1 MGKPKTLPSL
11 EMFREEERCIKKT
24 ETLPSYKTF
33 ECTTR
38 RQHTK
43 HECSND
49 FVKRRGAWASP
60 KCFLTMRCFVKRRG
74 ASERLKHSL
83 VTRHWNAQEENKHT
97 KHEWMEEG
105 KSALLQNRIFYY
117 KNER

>member
-1 MGKPKTLPSL
+1 MEKTKMLPSHKTS
-11 EMFREEERCIKKT
+11 EHTTKRQTYKARMFERLCKEE
-24 ETLPSYKTF
+24 
-33 ECTTR
+33 
-38 RQHTK
+38 
-43 HECSND
+43 
-49 FVKRRGAWASP
+49 GAWASP
-60 KCFLTMRCFVKRRG
+60 KRSLVSRCFVKRRG